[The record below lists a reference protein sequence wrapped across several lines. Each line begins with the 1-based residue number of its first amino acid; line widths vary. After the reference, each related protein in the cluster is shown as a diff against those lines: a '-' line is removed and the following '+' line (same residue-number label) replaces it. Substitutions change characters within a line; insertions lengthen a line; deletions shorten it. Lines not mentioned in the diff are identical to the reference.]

1 MTYKTML
8 FFQSMLN
15 YMLGIWPSSHATALC
30 QADHFCF
37 VPSSVSSSTDRLAP
51 LMPLMRTSESPQP
64 RSLRETTIAIYCTMI
79 LTTIIYTYVYI
90 YKRYMRVYNYYHF
103 FDWFLK
109 KNRCERVKE
118 QKWLLGRGK
127 DSHQLRL
134 FGHLP
139 PPVEDFVGR
148 GHRGGAVPS
157 YRADRDGLFVALRGL
172 SIAFQ
177 RNNSD
182 RRVVAW

>member
-109 KNRCERVKE
+109 KKP
-118 QKWLLGRGK
+118 L
-127 DSHQLRL
+127 
-134 FGHLP
+134 
-139 PPVEDFVGR
+139 
-148 GHRGGAVPS
+148 
-157 YRADRDGLFVALRGL
+157 
-172 SIAFQ
+172 
-177 RNNSD
+177 
-182 RRVVAW
+182 

>member
-90 YKRYMRVYNYYHF
+90 YINGICVYTIIII
-103 FDWFLK
+103 FLT
-109 KNRCERVKE
+109 
-118 QKWLLGRGK
+118 G
-127 DSHQLRL
+127 S
-134 FGHLP
+134 
-139 PPVEDFVGR
+139 
-148 GHRGGAVPS
+148 
-157 YRADRDGLFVALRGL
+157 
-172 SIAFQ
+172 
-177 RNNSD
+177 
-182 RRVVAW
+182 

>member
-109 KNRCERVKE
+109 KTVVRELRNKNGYWGGGKTVISWGSSAISLPPWRT
-118 QKWLLGRGK
+118 LLAEATGAGQCRLTGLIGM
-127 DSHQLRL
+127 DFSWL
-134 FGHLP
+134 FGVYLLHFREIT
-139 PPVEDFVGR
+139 VTEE
-148 GHRGGAVPS
+148 
-157 YRADRDGLFVALRGL
+157 
-172 SIAFQ
+172 
-177 RNNSD
+177 
-182 RRVVAW
+182 W